1 MWSTLWLVTSF
12 GNAPLLS
19 FVGHPF
25 DNTEL
30 QIHELESLSQHLE
43 EEEPERKQKENRN
56 ELGNFSSSRRQLLF
70 KKLFPQSSLGQQAWR
85 RKILLA
91 PSYIYQK
98 GTEEVSPVLSNII

>member
-43 EEEPERKQKENRN
+43 EEEPESVFEISRRKQKENRN

-98 GTEEVSPVLSNII
+98 GTEEG